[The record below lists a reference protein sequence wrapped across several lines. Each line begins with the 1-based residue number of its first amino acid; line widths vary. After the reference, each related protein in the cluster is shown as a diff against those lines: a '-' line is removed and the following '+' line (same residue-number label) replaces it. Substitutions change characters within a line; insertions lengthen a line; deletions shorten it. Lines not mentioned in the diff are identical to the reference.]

1 MFNLIKYSNFEK
13 QYSNFFFENKYSK
26 KEKKFK
32 IPDLKRIKTILLFE
46 KRKYV
51 NRKEKI
57 E

>member
-1 MFNLIKYSNFEK
+1 LKNNILI
-13 QYSNFFFENKYSK
+13 FFFENKYSK

-51 NRKEKI
+51 NRKEK
-57 E
+57 EKE